1 MSEGNRILIIDD
13 HPLFRKGVAQ
23 LIAMAPHLE
32 VVGEVS
38 NGEQGVAIA
47 KALDP
52 DLVLLD
58 LHMTGMGGI
67 ETLRAIR
74 DADLDCR
81 VVILT
86 VSDSAD
92 DLVAAIRSGA
102 DGYLLKDMEPE
113 DLLTA
118 IDEALNGR
126 TVIGERLNG
135 LLARAIREEATAKQ
149 RDTASLTDREK
160 EILQGLAQGLA
171 NKLIARNLKITEAT
185 VKVHVKN
192 LLKKLGFHSRLE
204 AAVWAVGRNAKQGGG
219 THARGWPEELATAQR
234 SGLAGKPQIRLG
246 HSRVFRQFR
255 GASLERDLAGFE
267 HVTVVRDLQRGAG
280 ILLHQKNGDAGLA
293 QVGDDVED
301 LAHDP
306 RGQPETGLVQHQQ
319 PRLGHER
326 AAERKHLPLAP
337 GQRRRKLGVAL
348 LEARETRVHRLH
360 ICIQAALAAPDAL
373 ERAQAQ
379 IVLDAEFAEQLAP
392 LRHQAQPHGD
402 ARLHARAGKVGP
414 GVTHAAAARQQPHDR
429 AEQRRLSRAIGA
441 DHGHD
446 RALSHLQRGAMQS
459 FHLSVVDPEVAY
471 LQHRAHSM
479 PPR

>member
-1 MSEGNRILIIDD
+1 MSDGNRILIIDD

-86 VSDSAD
+86 VSDNAD

-135 LLARAIREEATAKQ
+135 LLARAIREEATAQQ
-149 RDTASLTDREK
+149 RDTATLTEREK

-204 AAVWAVGRNAKQGGG
+204 AAVWAVGRGM
-219 THARGWPEELATAQR
+219 
-234 SGLAGKPQIRLG
+234 KP
-246 HSRVFRQFR
+246 H
-255 GASLERDLAGFE
+255 
-267 HVTVVRDLQRGAG
+267 T
-280 ILLHQKNGDAGLA
+280 
-293 QVGDDVED
+293 
-301 LAHDP
+301 
-306 RGQPETGLVQHQQ
+306 
-319 PRLGHER
+319 
-326 AAERKHLPLAP
+326 
-337 GQRRRKLGVAL
+337 
-348 LEARETRVHRLH
+348 
-360 ICIQAALAAPDAL
+360 
-373 ERAQAQ
+373 
-379 IVLDAEFAEQLAP
+379 
-392 LRHQAQPHGD
+392 
-402 ARLHARAGKVGP
+402 
-414 GVTHAAAARQQPHDR
+414 
-429 AEQRRLSRAIGA
+429 
-441 DHGHD
+441 
-446 RALSHLQRGAMQS
+446 
-459 FHLSVVDPEVAY
+459 
-471 LQHRAHSM
+471 
-479 PPR
+479 

>member
-204 AAVWAVGRNAKQGGG
+204 AAVWAVGRGTKQG
-219 THARGWPEELATAQR
+219 T
-234 SGLAGKPQIRLG
+234 
-246 HSRVFRQFR
+246 
-255 GASLERDLAGFE
+255 
-267 HVTVVRDLQRGAG
+267 
-280 ILLHQKNGDAGLA
+280 
-293 QVGDDVED
+293 
-301 LAHDP
+301 
-306 RGQPETGLVQHQQ
+306 
-319 PRLGHER
+319 
-326 AAERKHLPLAP
+326 
-337 GQRRRKLGVAL
+337 
-348 LEARETRVHRLH
+348 
-360 ICIQAALAAPDAL
+360 
-373 ERAQAQ
+373 
-379 IVLDAEFAEQLAP
+379 
-392 LRHQAQPHGD
+392 
-402 ARLHARAGKVGP
+402 
-414 GVTHAAAARQQPHDR
+414 
-429 AEQRRLSRAIGA
+429 
-441 DHGHD
+441 
-446 RALSHLQRGAMQS
+446 
-459 FHLSVVDPEVAY
+459 
-471 LQHRAHSM
+471 
-479 PPR
+479 